1 MRSAEARREYR
12 AEAEAEAAEEEEEEE
27 EEEAEDG
34 EREMGEVDDL
44 DDLVA
49 TPGGFSAL
57 WIDGKLE
64 PWPPG
69 TPSPG
74 GE

>member
-1 MRSAEARREYR
+1 
-12 AEAEAEAAEEEEEEE
+12 
-27 EEEAEDG
+27 
-34 EREMGEVDDL
+34 MGEVDDL